1 MKNIADCLVYLT
13 YPLLFAMWFIGSKWH
28 GRRKFNEEF
37 MSAGQAKYMQGLL
50 AVGIFLHHAAQKTC
64 APWHDPL
71 YTEHGLDIFLNMGYL
86 FVAIFFF
93 ISGFGLYKSYETKEN
108 YLKGFVVRRILPVCL
123 TAAVV
128 GWIFIPVRMAMG
140 EKLDPFRTTVYIIGL
155 KLANPNGWYPITICL
170 FYLMF
175 YLCFRLFKN
184 KNRAIAAIIVFIFI
198 YTLIGTIVPHNDWW
212 LQGEWWYNSV
222 HLFWIG
228 MIFAK
233 NEKKVTDH
241 LKRHYVRYMIIGVI
255 MMLVLAVLVAI
266 CSGMFSYYYME
277 GVPQVYQKPEF
288 LARVVGRR
296 WVTLLSEMLCSL
308 NFTFVFVMINLKV
321 KIGNPV
327 LKFMSWISLE
337 FYLVHGMF
345 VEMFGFDWLDV
356 RKSVYYIRN
365 VALYEAVVLISGI
378 AAALLIKLLMKPVR
392 LLTGKA
398 GRKG

>member
-50 AVGIFLHHAAQKTC
+50 AVCIFLHHAAQKTC

-71 YTEHGLDIFLNMGYL
+71 YMEHGLDIFLNMGYL

-140 EKLDPFRTTVYIIGL
+140 EKLDPFRTIVYIIGL

-184 KNRAIAAIIVFIFI
+184 KNRAIAAIAVFIFI

-241 LKRHYVRYMIIGVI
+241 LKRHYVRYMIIGVVL
-255 MMLVLAVLVAI
+255 MLVLAVLVAI

-277 GVPQVYQKPEF
+277 GVPQVYQKPEL
-288 LARVVGRR
+288 LAQVVGRR

-392 LLTGKA
+392 LLTCKA

>member
-37 MSAGQAKYMQGLL
+37 MSAGQAKNMQGLL
-50 AVGIFLHHAAQKTC
+50 AVCIFLHHAAQKTC

-140 EKLDPFRTTVYIIGL
+140 EKLDPFRTIVYIIGL

-184 KNRAIAAIIVFIFI
+184 KNRAIAAIAVFIFI

-241 LKRHYVRYMIIGVI
+241 LKRHYVRYMIIGVVL
-255 MMLVLAVLVAI
+255 MLVLAVLVAI

-277 GVPQVYQKPEF
+277 GVPQVYQKPEL
-288 LARVVGRR
+288 LAQVVGRR

-365 VALYEAVVLISGI
+365 VALYEVVVLISGI

-392 LLTGKA
+392 LLTCKA